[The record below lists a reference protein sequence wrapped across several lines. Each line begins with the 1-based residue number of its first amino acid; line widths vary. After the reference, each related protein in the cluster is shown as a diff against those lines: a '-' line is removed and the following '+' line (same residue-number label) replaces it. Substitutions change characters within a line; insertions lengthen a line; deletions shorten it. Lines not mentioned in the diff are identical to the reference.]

1 MPLYENLKG
10 EAVKNRND
18 SKEKSTKINKNS
30 NKEIKEKAYK
40 DEEKIIIGKYSDVPD
55 YLKDNEYIKNAI

>member
-18 SKEKSTKINKNS
+18 SKEKSTKNKQ
-30 NKEIKEKAYK
+30 KFK
-40 DEEKIIIGKYSDVPD
+40 
-55 YLKDNEYIKNAI
+55 